1 MAARPNELVVCEGD
15 WDLSRADE
23 LASRVTRGLARGAP
37 ILLLD
42 FRPATFVDASTV
54 GAICSFAREVSQ
66 LGVGLAV
73 VCDPG
78 FVRRVLD
85 LTRLSD
91 VVPVAATVDEA
102 TRAAV
107 SRASEV
113 SRL

>member
-1 MAARPNELVVCEGD
+1 VAARHSDLVVCEGE
-15 WDLSRADE
+15 WDISRADE
-23 LASRVTRGLARGAP
+23 LASRVTQGLARGAP

-54 GAICSFAREVSQ
+54 GAIGSFSREVSQ

-73 VCDPG
+73 VCGPG

-102 TRAAV
+102 TRAAA
-107 SRASEV
+107 SRASDV
-113 SRL
+113 SRT